1 MVMFRTSVTA
11 TLTLAA
17 AFGALVLTSAAPARA
32 ADDEAQARQACRQ
45 IAKGRDW
52 KGVDADVRKE
62 KGDRIVVMMS
72 GERKGQDRD
81 RRCVYNTKTNKAQF
95 ED

>member
-1 MVMFRTSVTA
+1 VTKSRTS
-11 TLTLAA
+11 LA
-17 AFGALVLTSAAPARA
+17 GALVLAGAG
-32 ADDEAQARQACRQ
+32 RQ
-45 IAKGRDW
+45 IAKSRDW
-52 KGVDADVRKE
+52 KGTDAEVRKE
-62 KGDRIVVMMS
+62 RGDRIVVMMT

>member
-1 MVMFRTSVTA
+1 MMKFRTSVTG

-17 AFGALVLTSAAPARA
+17 AFGAIVFASAAPARA
-32 ADDEAQARQACRQ
+32 DDEDQARKACRQ
-45 IAKGRDW
+45 IAKNRDW

-62 KGDRIVVMMS
+62 SGNRIVVTMT